1 MKSAPVITFDYRVSR
16 LLIAA
21 IVIAAS
27 LAMLALALCGM
38 TLTAK
43 LSCGALVLAYAAL
56 AMRQFLRSA
65 PRRAAWHAAG
75 HWRLASTHGD
85 DKVAEL
91 RGSAIRGAWIVL
103 NLRQDNGRRMDLILA
118 PDNSDVETR
127 RLLRV
132 RLSRHTELARA

>member
-56 AMRQFLRSA
+56 AMRRFLRSA

-132 RLSRHTELARA
+132 RLSRHTELART